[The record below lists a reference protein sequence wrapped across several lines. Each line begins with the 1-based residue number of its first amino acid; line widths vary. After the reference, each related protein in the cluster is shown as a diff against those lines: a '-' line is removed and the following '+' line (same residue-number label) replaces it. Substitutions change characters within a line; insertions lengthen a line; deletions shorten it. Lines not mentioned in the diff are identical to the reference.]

1 VANGRAGRPPTK
13 APAGSR
19 TQLTLRLDAETKA
32 LIVGMADSYGLTV
45 SEYVEVLASRDAG
58 PSR

>member
-1 VANGRAGRPPTK
+1 MANGRAGRPPTA
-13 APAGSR
+13 APPGSR

-45 SEYVEVLASRDAG
+45 SEYVEVLAARDAG
-58 PSR
+58 PAR